1 MSLKSLGL
9 FVPLKNESAS
19 GWCITAACL
28 SLQIWCR
35 LAGVV
40 CARAEKGYSREHKKS
55 LHFNM
60 RARQWERNSSSAAL
74 LFYLIAVSA
83 WRRADLWLLSW
94 CESCC
99 GLLLKHS
106 ISALHLT
113 PLRARRDHRSR
124 MIYNYNTNF
133 ESGRP
138 FLLALDVFFFTG
150 ALTVPCGAVD
160 ALKDGQGRWLH
171 LISRQKHLL
180 WLIGPRFSSQLH
192 RNRNQ
197 SRFQEKHND

>member
-28 SLQIWCR
+28 SLIWCR

-138 FLLALDVFFFTG
+138 FLLALDFFYWRSNCPLRCSWCTQG
-150 ALTVPCGAVD
+150 RSRPLAASDLSAEAPALTNWTQVFIA
-160 ALKDGQGRWLH
+160 A
-171 LISRQKHLL
+171 SQKSKS
-180 WLIGPRFSSQLH
+180 IAFPG
-192 RNRNQ
+192 
-197 SRFQEKHND
+197 ET